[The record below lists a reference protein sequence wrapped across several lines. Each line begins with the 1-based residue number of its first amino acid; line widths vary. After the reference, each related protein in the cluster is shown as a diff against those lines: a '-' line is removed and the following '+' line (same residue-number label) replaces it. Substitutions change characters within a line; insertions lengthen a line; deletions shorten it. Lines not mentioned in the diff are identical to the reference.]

1 MSNNV
6 SLRNSNIFT
15 ERGGAIKLN
24 MRKRNGTIKFLKYF
38 IQNYFRKIFII
49 FFLFLL
55 TRNLNVHFTVTLY
68 YLNRIETCNRI
79 E

>member
-15 ERGGAIKLN
+15 ERGEAIKLN
-24 MRKRNGTIKFLKYF
+24 MRKRNGTIKFFKYF

-49 FFLFLL
+49 FLLFLL
-55 TRNLNVHFTVTLY
+55 TRNLNIHFTVTLY